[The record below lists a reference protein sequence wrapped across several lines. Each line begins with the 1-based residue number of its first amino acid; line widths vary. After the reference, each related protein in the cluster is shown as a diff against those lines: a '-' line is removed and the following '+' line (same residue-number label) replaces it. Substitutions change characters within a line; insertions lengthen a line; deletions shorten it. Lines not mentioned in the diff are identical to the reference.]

1 MDKIVNKTIL
11 DNGIRILSKKIPHAR
26 SVSMGIWV
34 NAGARDEAPSENGL
48 SHFIEHMIFKGT
60 KKRSALQIAKE
71 FDSIGGNSNAF
82 TTMENTC
89 YHAKVMDTH
98 LDTMVDILSDI
109 FLCSA
114 FESIEVEKERTVI
127 VQEIAM
133 TEDAPEE
140 YIHTLSGHT
149 YWGDN
154 PLGQSIL
161 GPRENI
167 LSFDA
172 ETIRNFFSRLY
183 QPEHILISIAGNV
196 EHDHFVNLIRQQF
209 ESIKASN
216 DLPVRTTPTGRSK
229 VAIYSRD
236 IEQVHICLGTK
247 GLSITDPGRYAFSLI
262 NTILGGNMSSRL
274 FQEIREN
281 RGLAYSVYSFI
292 SPHVDTGMFGVYG
305 GVNSENGRETID
317 IILNEMLKV
326 KEIPVDLTELQSA
339 KEYTKGN
346 LMLASESID
355 SQMVRLAQNEI
366 HFGRHIPLQEVVD
379 KIEEV
384 KVDDIID
391 TASTLFDNDRLAITL
406 LGPVSDKKL
415 YEDIINS

>member
-216 DLPVRTTPTGRSK
+216 DFPVRTTPIGRSK

-305 GVNSENGRETID
+305 GVNSENDRETID

-391 TASTLFDNDRLAITL
+391 TASTFFDNDQLAITL